1 MPVSPPCAVPDA
13 AMVTMAD
20 YKTIRPDMHVLID
33 THVSVDMDI
42 SVNTRISA
50 NVCIGSAMHMSR
62 VRRQR

>member
-1 MPVSPPCAVPDA
+1 
-13 AMVTMAD
+13 MVTMAD